1 VNVLATLLSPRL
13 WCRGATLA
21 VVVVSSATAFGQ
33 EDVSLPNRPDS
44 LKFAVIGDFGT
55 GLRPEYLVARQ
66 MEASHATFPFDLVMT
81 VGDNIYGARPPEVV
95 KRFELPF
102 AALLADGV
110 KFHAALGN
118 HDAPENVSYKP
129 FNMSGQRYYTFAHNN
144 VRVLVL
150 DSTQMDAE
158 QRAWT
163 ERTLSDAREDWKIC
177 FLHHPLYSSAV
188 RHGPALALRAVLEPI
203 FVKYGVNVVFS
214 GHDHVYE
221 RVKPQ
226 KGVVYFVTGSAG
238 QLRFGNVSPGAQTA
252 AYFDADRSF
261 MLVEVA
267 GSELYF
273 QAVSRTGTIV
283 DSGVIQRR

>member
-1 VNVLATLLSPRL
+1 M
-13 WCRGATLA
+13 
-21 VVVVSSATAFGQ
+21 
-33 EDVSLPNRPDS
+33 D
-44 LKFAVIGDFGT
+44 
-55 GLRPEYLVARQ
+55 ARR
-66 MEASHATFPFDLVMT
+66 ATFPFDLVMT
-81 VGDNIYGARPPEVV
+81 VGDNIYGPKPPDVV
-95 KRFELPF
+95 KRFELPY
-102 AALLADGV
+102 AALLSDGV
-110 KFHAALGN
+110 KFQAALGN
-118 HDAPENVSYKP
+118 HDAPESVSYKP
-129 FNMSGQRYYTFAHNN
+129 FNMNGQRYYTFARNN

-150 DSTQMDAE
+150 DSTQMDAG
-158 QRAWT
+158 QRTWI

-203 FVKYGVNVVFS
+203 FVNYGVNVVFS

-221 RVKPQ
+221 RVKPR

-273 QAVSRTGTIV
+273 QAVSRTGKIV
-283 DSGVIQRR
+283 DSGVVQRR